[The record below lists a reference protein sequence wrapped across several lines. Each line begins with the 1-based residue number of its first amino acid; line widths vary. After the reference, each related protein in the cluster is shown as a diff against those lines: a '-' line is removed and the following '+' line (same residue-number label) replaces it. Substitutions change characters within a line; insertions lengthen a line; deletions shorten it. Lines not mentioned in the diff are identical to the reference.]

1 MLSLQTENYSLKL
14 NTLFYELIKQWIQ
27 PFPTIRIWHRY
38 SSWALGIT
46 IFLTLFVFIV
56 AVYIIIGI
64 VKICRG
70 PQIPNFKNGPYAVR
84 VDTVG
89 NSSDLYNQL
98 NRITG
103 YRPALA
109 KKVIDNVPTLAAKGL
124 SRQDAEDFVTIFE
137 ATGATASVVAM

>member
-1 MLSLQTENYSLKL
+1 MHLLNNGFSRFLLSGFGTDTAAGK
-14 NTLFYELIKQWIQ
+14 
-27 PFPTIRIWHRY
+27 
-38 SSWALGIT
+38 ALGIS
-46 IFLTLFVFIV
+46 IFLVLFVFIV
-56 AVYIIIGI
+56 AVYVIIGI

-84 VDTVG
+84 IDTVG

-124 SRQDAEDFVTIFE
+124 TRQDAEDFVTIVE

>member
-1 MLSLQTENYSLKL
+1 MNLLNNGFSRFLLSGFGTDTAAGK
-14 NTLFYELIKQWIQ
+14 
-27 PFPTIRIWHRY
+27 
-38 SSWALGIT
+38 ALGIS
-46 IFLTLFVFIV
+46 IFLVLFVFIV
-56 AVYIIIGI
+56 AVYVIIGI
-64 VKICRG
+64 LKICRG

-84 VDTVG
+84 IDTVG

-124 SRQDAEDFVTIFE
+124 TRQDSEE
-137 ATGATASVVAM
+137 

>member
-1 MLSLQTENYSLKL
+1 MNLLNNGFSRFLLSGFGTGTAAGK
-14 NTLFYELIKQWIQ
+14 
-27 PFPTIRIWHRY
+27 
-38 SSWALGIT
+38 ALGIS
-46 IFLTLFVFIV
+46 IFLVLFVFIV
-56 AVYIIIGI
+56 AVYVIIGI

-70 PQIPNFKNGPYAVR
+70 PQIPNFKHCPYAVR
-84 VDTVG
+84 IDTVG

-124 SRQDAEDFVTIFE
+124 TRQDAEDFVTIFE

>member
-1 MLSLQTENYSLKL
+1 MNLLNNGFSRFLLSGFGTDTAAGK
-14 NTLFYELIKQWIQ
+14 
-27 PFPTIRIWHRY
+27 
-38 SSWALGIT
+38 ALGIS
-46 IFLTLFVFIV
+46 IFLVLFVFIV
-56 AVYIIIGI
+56 AVYVIIGI

-84 VDTVG
+84 IDTVG

-109 KKVIDNVPTLAAKGL
+109 KKVIDNVPTLTAKGL
-124 SRQDAEDFVTIFE
+124 ARQDAEAFVTIVE

>member
-1 MLSLQTENYSLKL
+1 MNLLNNGFSRFLLSGFGTDTAAGK
-14 NTLFYELIKQWIQ
+14 
-27 PFPTIRIWHRY
+27 
-38 SSWALGIT
+38 ALGIS
-46 IFLTLFVFIV
+46 IFLVLFVFIV
-56 AVYIIIGI
+56 AVYVIIGI

-70 PQIPNFKNGPYAVR
+70 PQIPNFKNGTYAVR
-84 VDTVG
+84 IDTVG

-124 SRQDAEDFVTIFE
+124 TRQDAEDFVTIFE

>member
-1 MLSLQTENYSLKL
+1 MNLLNNGFSRFLLSGFGTDTAAGK
-14 NTLFYELIKQWIQ
+14 
-27 PFPTIRIWHRY
+27 
-38 SSWALGIT
+38 ALGIS
-46 IFLTLFVFIV
+46 IFLVLFVFIV
-56 AVYIIIGI
+56 AVYVIIGI

-84 VDTVG
+84 RDTVG

-124 SRQDAEDFVTIFE
+124 TRQDAEDFVTIVE

>member
-1 MLSLQTENYSLKL
+1 MNLLNNGFSRFLLSGFGTGTAAGK
-14 NTLFYELIKQWIQ
+14 
-27 PFPTIRIWHRY
+27 
-38 SSWALGIT
+38 ALGIS

-56 AVYIIIGI
+56 AVYVIIGI

-84 VDTVG
+84 IDTVG

-124 SRQDAEDFVTIFE
+124 TRQDAEDFVTIFE

>member
-1 MLSLQTENYSLKL
+1 MNLL
-14 NTLFYELIKQWIQ
+14 NNGFSRFLFSGFGTGTAAGK
-27 PFPTIRIWHRY
+27 
-38 SSWALGIT
+38 ALGIS
-46 IFLTLFVFIV
+46 IFLILFVFIV

-64 VKICRG
+64 VKICKG
-70 PQIPNFKNGPYAVR
+70 PQIPNFKHGPYAVR
-84 VDTVG
+84 IDTAG
-89 NSSDLYNQL
+89 GSPSDLYNQL

-124 SRQDAEDFVTIFE
+124 TRQDAEDFVTIFE

>member
-1 MLSLQTENYSLKL
+1 MNLLNNGFSRFLLSGFGTGTAAGK
-14 NTLFYELIKQWIQ
+14 
-27 PFPTIRIWHRY
+27 
-38 SSWALGIT
+38 ALGIS
-46 IFLTLFVFIV
+46 IFLVLFVFIV

-70 PQIPNFKNGPYAVR
+70 PQIPNFKNGPYDVR
-84 VDTVG
+84 IDTVG

-124 SRQDAEDFVTIFE
+124 TRQDAEDFVTIFE

>member
-1 MLSLQTENYSLKL
+1 MKLLNNGFSRFLLSGFGTGTAAGK
-14 NTLFYELIKQWIQ
+14 
-27 PFPTIRIWHRY
+27 
-38 SSWALGIT
+38 ALGIS
-46 IFLTLFVFIV
+46 IFLVLFVFIV

-84 VDTVG
+84 IDTVG

-124 SRQDAEDFVTIFE
+124 TRQDAEDFVTIFE